1 MSLEYHNLMED
12 IVLQEV
18 DAIMRS
24 GGGCCCDICKTDVV
38 AYALNHLPPHYV
50 SKRCI
55 SLKSQLLCLQSP
67 VLHQL
72 IIKFIQLILDTEEKY
87 ILLFA
92 GFSPDL

>member
-50 SKRCI
+50 STHKGRI
-55 SLKSQLLCLQSP
+55 MVKLQSYEMQSHAD
-67 VLHQL
+67 VVAAVSEAAKVVARSLRH
-72 IIKFIQLILDTEEKY
+72 DREE
-87 ILLFA
+87 
-92 GFSPDL
+92 